1 MPDLERKPFRASR
14 MHLARKRR
22 GLSKTEFAN
31 KIGVDIRV
39 FSAYDSDTYHPKEET
54 VRRMEFVTGFPEEF
68 FYGDDVEMPGLDIVS
83 FRSLS
88 TMSAR
93 EREMALSQGAIAL
106 LLNRW
111 IEERLELPQ
120 VGLPDLSREPNP
132 EAAAMTLRQHWGLG
146 ERPIRNTIHL
156 LEDRGVRV
164 FSLAINT
171 RTVDAFSLWK
181 EERPFVFLNTQ
192 KSSEHSRHDAAH
204 ELGHLVLHKHGGP
217 RGREAETQAHA
228 FASSFLMPRASVLAN
243 APRFPSLNNLIS
255 TKKIWTTSV
264 ASLCYRLHSVK
275 AITDWQY
282 RTLCVQ
288 IARLGYRVREPNS
301 APRESS
307 QLLPKIF
314 AALHDDGIS
323 RRQISR
329 ELFLP
334 PFEFDQLIFG
344 LTISSIEGGGR
355 STPRSKSAKL
365 EVVD

>member
-1 MPDLERKPFRASR
+1 VPDSERKPFRASR
-14 MHLARKRR
+14 MHLARKRK
-22 GLSKTEFAN
+22 GLSKTEFAD

-39 FSAYDSDTYHPKEET
+39 FCEYDSDTYHPSQET
-54 VRRMEFVTGFPEEF
+54 VQRMGSVTGFPGEF
-68 FYGDDVEMPGLDIVS
+68 FYGEDVEMPALDIVS

-111 IEERLELPQ
+111 IEERFELPQ
-120 VGLPDLSREPNP
+120 VDLPDLSQEPNP
-132 EAAAMTLRQHWGLG
+132 EAAAMTLREHWGLG
-146 ERPIRNTIHL
+146 ARPIRNMIHL
-156 LEDRGVRV
+156 LEERGVRP
-164 FSLAINT
+164 FSLAIDT

-192 KSSEHSRHDAAH
+192 KSCEHSRHDAAH

-228 FASSFLMPRASVLAN
+228 FASSFLMPRSSVLAN
-243 APRFPSLNNLIS
+243 APKFPSLNSLIS

-264 ASLCYRLHSVK
+264 ASLNYRLHAVG

-288 IARLGYRVREPNS
+288 IARRGYRVSEPSS

-307 QLLPKIF
+307 QILPKVF
-314 AALHDDGIS
+314 AALHEDGIS
-323 RRQISR
+323 RRQISK

-334 PFEFDQLIFG
+334 PSEFDQLIFG
-344 LTISSIEGGGR
+344 LTISSIAGGGKGA
-355 STPRSKSAKL
+355 PGSKSAKL
-365 EVVD
+365 ELVN